1 MSWLSGLTRRPSPA
15 TVLAAVALFVALGG
29 PAWAGQ
35 LVNGK
40 RIKPNTVTT
49 KQIKDHS
56 IGERDVDPTLLA
68 RLLAV
73 VDGSVTGTSVAD
85 GSLGA
90 SDLAPGSINGDRIAP
105 GAVGSSAVADG
116 GLSARD
122 LAAGAIGT
130 DAIDDGSLR
139 GADVGR
145 FSGTIEL
152 PFSAIP
158 IGKCA
163 SSASTSLSGPTPTE
177 NLSDDAIAVT
187 PRAGFPASTV
197 VTAEAVGANQIKVT
211 ICNLGGGELAAANRK
226 FNYLTIDV
234 AGS

>member
-1 MSWLSGLTRRPSPA
+1 MSWFSRFPRRPSPA
-15 TVLAAVALFVALGG
+15 TALAAVALFVALGG

-56 IGERDVDPTLLA
+56 IGERDVDRALLA

-73 VDGSVTGTSVAD
+73 VDGSVTGSSVAD
-85 GSLGA
+85 RSLGA
-90 SDLAPGSINGDRIAP
+90 SDLAPGSIDGDRIAP
-105 GAVGSSAVADG
+105 GAVGSSAVTDG

-122 LAAGAIGT
+122 LAAGTIET
-130 DAIDDGSLR
+130 DAIGDGSLR

-152 PFSAIP
+152 PFGAIQN
-158 IGKCA
+158 GKCA
-163 SSASTSLSGPTPTE
+163 SSTSASISGPTPTE

-197 VTAEAVGANQIKVT
+197 ITAEPAGANQIEVT
-211 ICNLGGGELAAANRK
+211 ICNLSGAELTAGNRK
-226 FNYLTIDV
+226 FNYLTIDIE
-234 AGS
+234 GN